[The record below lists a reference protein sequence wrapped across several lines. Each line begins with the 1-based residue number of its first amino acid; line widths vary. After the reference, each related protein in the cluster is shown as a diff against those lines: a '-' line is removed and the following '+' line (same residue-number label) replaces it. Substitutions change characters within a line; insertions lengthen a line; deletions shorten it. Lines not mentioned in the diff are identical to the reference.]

1 MKVGDGLTVDNE
13 GKLSVDA
20 ANTEETTGALNEVFG
35 ARTANKPPHNPIA
48 PSLEAAVFLSTIP
61 GASPK
66 LNIFKEDKN
75 MSKFVNLEQIKVL
88 ANKVKSEDAALGT
101 KLETV
106 TTKVDNLVAAGGEA
120 NILEGVKV
128 NGAAL
133 AISDKMVDILIASGE
148 ENGTISV
155 NGAAVAIKGLAALAY
170 KSEIT
175 EDELGEALKASIA
188 AKATKADLD
197 ALTVR
202 VGDIEKAGYQT
213 AEQVQAAIA
222 ASGHA
227 HFEVS

>member
-1 MKVGDGLTVDNE
+1 
-13 GKLSVDA
+13 
-20 ANTEETTGALNEVFG
+20 
-35 ARTANKPPHNPIA
+35 
-48 PSLEAAVFLSTIP
+48 
-61 GASPK
+61 
-66 LNIFKEDKN
+66 

-175 EDELGEALKASIA
+175 EDDFK
-188 AKATKADLD
+188 
-197 ALTVR
+197 V
-202 VGDIEKAGYQT
+202 IEKDMQKLTDDYIK
-213 AEQVQAAIA
+213 EVERIA
-222 ASGHA
+222 D
-227 HFEVS
+227 EKEKELMEI

>member
-1 MKVGDGLTVDNE
+1 
-13 GKLSVDA
+13 
-20 ANTEETTGALNEVFG
+20 
-35 ARTANKPPHNPIA
+35 
-48 PSLEAAVFLSTIP
+48 
-61 GASPK
+61 
-66 LNIFKEDKN
+66 

-175 EDELGEALKASIA
+175 EDELADGEDQIQKLTDKMIAKVDKA
-188 AKATKADLD
+188 
-197 ALTVR
+197 VE
-202 VGDIEKAGYQT
+202 EKT
-213 AEQVQAAIA
+213 AEIMTV
-222 ASGHA
+222 
-227 HFEVS
+227 

>member
-1 MKVGDGLTVDNE
+1 
-13 GKLSVDA
+13 
-20 ANTEETTGALNEVFG
+20 
-35 ARTANKPPHNPIA
+35 
-48 PSLEAAVFLSTIP
+48 
-61 GASPK
+61 
-66 LNIFKEDKN
+66 

-88 ANKVKSEDAALGT
+88 ANKVKSEDAVLGT
-101 KLETV
+101 KLEAV

-175 EDELGEALKASIA
+175 EDDLKI
-188 AKATKADLD
+188 
-197 ALTVR
+197 
-202 VGDIEKAGYQT
+202 IEKDLQKLTDDYIK
-213 AEQVQAAIA
+213 EVERIA
-222 ASGHA
+222 D
-227 HFEVS
+227 EKEKELMEI

>member
-1 MKVGDGLTVDNE
+1 
-13 GKLSVDA
+13 
-20 ANTEETTGALNEVFG
+20 
-35 ARTANKPPHNPIA
+35 
-48 PSLEAAVFLSTIP
+48 
-61 GASPK
+61 
-66 LNIFKEDKN
+66 

-155 NGAAVAIKGLAALAY
+155 NGAAVAIKGLGPLWPTSPRSPRTSWARL
-170 KSEIT
+170 
-175 EDELGEALKASIA
+175 
-188 AKATKADLD
+188 
-197 ALTVR
+197 
-202 VGDIEKAGYQT
+202 
-213 AEQVQAAIA
+213 
-222 ASGHA
+222 
-227 HFEVS
+227 

>member
-1 MKVGDGLTVDNE
+1 
-13 GKLSVDA
+13 
-20 ANTEETTGALNEVFG
+20 
-35 ARTANKPPHNPIA
+35 
-48 PSLEAAVFLSTIP
+48 
-61 GASPK
+61 
-66 LNIFKEDKN
+66 

-170 KSEIT
+170 KTHVCNYQQRRAAGPVRASP
-175 EDELGEALKASIA
+175 LCEAE
-188 AKATKADLD
+188 
-197 ALTVR
+197 R
-202 VGDIEKAGYQT
+202 GDRGLC
-213 AEQVQAAIA
+213 
-222 ASGHA
+222 GGGGG
-227 HFEVS
+227 

>member
-1 MKVGDGLTVDNE
+1 
-13 GKLSVDA
+13 
-20 ANTEETTGALNEVFG
+20 
-35 ARTANKPPHNPIA
+35 
-48 PSLEAAVFLSTIP
+48 
-61 GASPK
+61 
-66 LNIFKEDKN
+66 

-155 NGAAVAIKGLAALAY
+155 NRPRGQHREGRL
-170 KSEIT
+170 S
-175 EDELGEALKASIA
+175 D
-188 AKATKADLD
+188 
-197 ALTVR
+197 R
-202 VGDIEKAGYQT
+202 RAGPGRYRCLRPR
-213 AEQVQAAIA
+213 
-222 ASGHA
+222 SFRGR
-227 HFEVS
+227 